1 MALSGLASSGDTLVP
16 GAAEA
21 EAPVRPVRITVF
33 VGLKLRMM
41 GHRLRGRARLIV
53 GFVFGAVAGL
63 GLAATGLIL
72 FLASGAISR
81 DAGFALAALV
91 GAGLTVG
98 WLLLPLLFF
107 GIDDTL
113 DPARFAL
120 FPLRRRT
127 LTIGLLAGSL
137 VGIPGAATAT
147 AMIGLAVAGGLRAGP
162 GGAIVGTAGAVLALL
177 VCVTASGALT
187 SAFAALLRTRR
198 VRDLAAVLLALLA
211 ASIGPMNLLLSSTLR
226 HASLAPILRLAKDLA
241 WTPLSAAF
249 VAPYDI
255 KEGRPLLAL
264 ARLAIA
270 AGTVLILLWWW
281 GRTMESSMVGA
292 SAGPRV
298 RATRGGAVATLMPA
312 ILRSLRPGRFTAIV
326 AQELRYWSRDA
337 RRRAALISITV
348 GGAVVPIVLRLLPAR
363 YEGHQG
369 GAPLPLAVLFSSLTA
384 AALLSNQFGFDGS
397 AYSAH
402 LLAVVPGRTDLRARA
417 AAISIVM
424 LPVVVAIVVAVGLL
438 SDDARALAPALGVVA
453 AAYGS
458 STGSASVLSVLAP
471 FPVPDTNNIFASGGG
486 TGAAKGLLTLVG
498 MLGSAVFASP
508 VVLLALLLP
517 SALSWIALPLGVA
530 WGLGAVL
537 VATYIVG
544 DVLDRRGPEV
554 LAEVSAAP

>member
-1 MALSGLASSGDTLVP
+1 MALSAVAP
-16 GAAEA
+16 GGVA
-21 EAPVRPVRITVF
+21 EAPARPVRVTVF

-53 GFVFGAVAGL
+53 GFVFGVIAGL
-63 GLAATGLIL
+63 VLATAGFIL

-81 DAGFALAALV
+81 DAGFTLAALV
-91 GAGLTVG
+91 GAALTVG

-127 LTIGLLAGSL
+127 LTVGLLAGSL
-137 VGIPGAATAT
+137 VGIPGVATAT
-147 AMIGLAVAGGLRAGP
+147 AMVGLAVAGGLRAGP
-162 GGAIVGTAGAVLALL
+162 VGALVGTVGGVLALF
-177 VCVTASGALT
+177 VCVTTSGAVT
-187 SAFAALLRTRR
+187 SAFAGLLRTRR

-211 ASIGPMNLLLSSTLR
+211 ASIGPMNLVLSSTLR
-226 HASLAPILRLAKDLA
+226 HTSLAPALRLARVLG

-255 KEGRPLLAL
+255 EDGRPLLAV
-264 ARLAIA
+264 ARLAIV
-270 AGTVLILLWWW
+270 AGTVLILLMWW

-298 RATRGGAVATLMPA
+298 RATRGGAVATLM
-312 ILRSLRPGRFTAIV
+312 LGRLRPGRFTAIV

-337 RRRAALISITV
+337 RRRAGLISITV
-348 GGAVVPIVLRLLPAR
+348 GGAVVPIVLRVLPAR

-384 AALLSNQFGFDGS
+384 AALLANQFGFDGS

-417 AAISIVM
+417 AAISVVM
-424 LPVVVAIVVAVGLL
+424 LPVVVAIVVAVGVL
-438 SDDARALAPALGVVA
+438 SGDAAALAPALGVVA

-471 FPVPDTNNIFASGGG
+471 FPVPDTNNVFASGGG
-486 TGAAKGLLTLVG
+486 TGAAKGLLTLVA
-498 MLGSAVFASP
+498 MTGSAVFASP
-508 VVLLALLLP
+508 VLLVALLLP

-544 DVLDRRGPEV
+544 DVLDRRGPEI

>member
-1 MALSGLASSGDTLVP
+1 MALRTIAPGGDALVP

-21 EAPVRPVRITVF
+21 EASVRPVRMTVF
-33 VGLKLRMM
+33 VGLKLRIM
-41 GHRLRGRARLIV
+41 GHRLRGRARLVV
-53 GFVFGAVAGL
+53 GFVVGAVAGL

-72 FLASGAISR
+72 FLVSGAISR

-162 GGAIVGTAGAVLALL
+162 VGAIVGTAGAVLALL

-187 SAFAALLRTRR
+187 SAFAGLLRTRR

-226 HASLAPILRLAKDLA
+226 HASLAPVLRLARALA

-249 VAPYDI
+249 VAPYDV
-255 KEGRPLLAL
+255 KDGRPLLAL

-270 AGTVLILLWWW
+270 AGTALILLWWW

-298 RATRGGAVATLMPA
+298 RATRGGAVATLIPA
-312 ILRSLRPGRFTAIV
+312 ILRPLHQGRFTAIV

-337 RRRAALISITV
+337 RRRAGLISITV

-363 YEGHQG
+363 YEGHNG

-402 LLAVVPGRTDLRARA
+402 VLAVVPGRTDLRARA

-438 SDDARALAPALGVVA
+438 SDDAGALAAALGVVA

-471 FPVPDTNNIFASGGG
+471 FPVPDTNNVFASGGG

-508 VVLLALLLP
+508 VLLLALLLP
-517 SALSWIALPLGVA
+517 STLSWIALPVGVA

-544 DVLDRRGPEV
+544 DVLDRRGPEL